1 MRVFNLQVK
10 VPTDA
15 MLDKVRIYIGT
26 SPVSETL
33 FAAGNKVYEGP
44 LANYK
49 FSGYTPGTIYYA
61 GFEYFNAAGKILRP
75 ISPTR
80 FCPYN
85 DIGPWN
91 AILGDPF
98 AFGDANL
105 GMLSVTDVLQEE
117 RLMNYHISQL
127 LTKTMT
133 AANYSPGNAFS
144 TNVTGDMAVLCD
156 NGVLRALP
164 GLSFTHTSVTP
175 TTFVIAFHNALYSVP
190 EPART
195 INVGGYLWRLDFMY
209 LENYECFKEVWA
221 HTFNRQDN
229 TQHLF
234 LNKKVSR
241 FPASS
246 NPMLSSVSSVIV
258 QAGNLCTIKN
268 ADKALGSPPVWRPGR
283 FNALADFS
291 DLNLDHWVAAVA
303 STAAMVT
310 PICLTY
316 IGQAA

>member
-91 AILGDPF
+91 ALLGDPF
-98 AFGDANL
+98 TFGDANL

-133 AANYSPGNAFS
+133 AANYSLGNTFS
-144 TNVTGDMAVLCD
+144 TNVTGDMVVLCD
-156 NGVLRALP
+156 NGVLKALP
-164 GLSFTHTSVTP
+164 GLSFTHSPVVP
-175 TTFVIAFHNALYSVP
+175 TTFVIAFHNALNGIS
-190 EPART
+190 EAARM

-209 LENYECFKEVWA
+209 LENYDCFKEVWT
-221 HTFNRQDN
+221 HTPGRQN
-229 TQHLF
+229 SSF
-234 LNKKVSR
+234 YLNKKVSR
-241 FPASS
+241 FPTAS
-246 NPMLSSVSSVIV
+246 NPMLSGVSSVIV
-258 QAGNLCTIKN
+258 QAGNLCTIKT
-268 ADKALGSPPVWRPGR
+268 ADKGLATPSVWRPGP
-283 FNALADFS
+283 FNALPDSS
-291 DLNLDHWVAAVA
+291 DINLDHWVLCSAT
-303 STAAMVT
+303 SGQMVT